1 MSLANNTGV
10 LPRLMASGVIVAI
23 SLLSA
28 TSASAQARDHL
39 TDAETDLVRFYQ
51 ELDKR
56 TEVFI
61 KAADRRFA
69 IINGAPQATAKKLV
83 KDEPEWGDP
92 PKGTRAELLGDI
104 AGILDEAITNIDNVS
119 SRDAKN
125 PLLSRALRKLSTAA
139 NGYLGQLNSLK
150 TKVTDPD
157 EVAAIERL
165 GDEVKE
171 ITDASGHLPS
181 GAPEE
186 DKPGNPKDKKKKKPQ

>member
-1 MSLANNTGV
+1 MSVANNTAAFS
-10 LPRLMASGVIVAI
+10 RLIARPVIVAL
-23 SLLSA
+23 SLLLAISA
-28 TSASAQARDHL
+28 TGQQRDHL
-39 TDAETDLVRFYQ
+39 TDAETDLVRFHQ

-69 IINGAPQATAKKLV
+69 IINGTAQPAAKKLV

-119 SRDAKN
+119 SRDARN

-139 NGYLGQLNSLK
+139 NGYLGQLNLLK
-150 TKVTDPD
+150 AKVTDPD
-157 EVAAIERL
+157 EVAAIERV

-171 ITDASGHLPS
+171 ITDASGHLPG

-186 DKPGNPKDKKKKKPQ
+186 EKATKKDK

>member
-1 MSLANNTGV
+1 MLAMSL
-10 LPRLMASGVIVAI
+10 LFAS
-23 SLLSA
+23 SA
-28 TSASAQARDHL
+28 TAQARDHL

-69 IINGAPQATAKKLV
+69 IINGAAQPAAKKLV

-92 PKGTRAELLGDI
+92 PKGTRAQFLGDI

-119 SRDAKN
+119 SRDPKN

-139 NGYLGQLNSLK
+139 NGDLGQLNSLK
-150 TKVTDPD
+150 TRVTDPD
-157 EVAAIERL
+157 EVAAIERV

-171 ITDASGHLPS
+171 IMDASGHLPS
-181 GAPEE
+181 GVPE
-186 DKPGNPKDKKKKKPQ
+186 DKDKDSKDKKKKP